1 MFYLCYFMTE
11 ENKKQMYPFMD
22 YTLHIEE
29 RVEDIVSRMTLE
41 EKVSQMFNDAHK
53 IPRLNVPRYNW
64 WNECLHGV
72 ASDGYATVFPQA
84 IGLAATW
91 NIRLM
96 HTIATAISDE
106 ARAKHHEN
114 IRNGKI
120 KIFGGLTFW
129 SPNVNLFR
137 DPRWGRGQET
147 YGEDTFLSSRMGVAF
162 VKGIQGDDAKYFKV
176 IATPKH
182 YVVHSGP
189 EPLRHKFNAVVSKK
203 DLFESYLPAFEACIK
218 EGKAYSIMGAYNRT
232 NGVPCCASKPLLQE
246 ILRDK
251 WGFEGYVVSDCWA
264 IQNIY
269 KDHKVVETAPE
280 AAALAINAGCDLFCN
295 MFTAH
300 PKRKKR
306 YWQWMIDAIDQ
317 GLLTEE
323 TIEKSVKRLFMA
335 RFKLGMFDPLEE
347 VKYQQIPF
355 EVNDCEEHR
364 QLALRAARECIVLL
378 KNENNI
384 LPLNKGTKSIA
395 VIGPNADS
403 LSVLLGNYSGQPS
416 KFSSFL
422 QGIKASVSAD
432 TEIYFAK
439 GCALTDR
446 SKDGFEEAIEIAKK
460 SEVVIIVLGISAKYE
475 SEEGEAKESEA
486 MGDRVHMNLPGVQED
501 LLKVIHEIGRP
512 IILVL
517 TSGSALSVNFA
528 KEHIPAI
535 IHAWYPG
542 EEGGKATADVIF
554 GDYNPAGRLPITFYK
569 SVEQLPDFKDYS
581 MENRT
586 YKYFKGE
593 PLYSFGYGL
602 SYTKFKY
609 GNLEINP
616 LKANTD
622 KDIHL
627 SVDIENIGK
636 YSGDEVVQLYISN
649 DTAPIH
655 LPIRELKGFKRIH
668 LKPGEVKTLSF
679 TLKPYHLS
687 HITEEG
693 KRILEPG
700 KFTVSV
706 GGCQPGFDEDNLN
719 ILISNFEVRGE
730 VIEFD

>member
-162 VKGIQGDDAKYFKV
+162 VKGIQGDEPKYFKV

-189 EPLRHKFNAVVSKK
+189 EPLRHEFNAVVSKK
-203 DLFESYLPAFEACIK
+203 DLYESYLPAFEACIK

-232 NGVPCCASKPLLQE
+232 NGDPCCASKPLLQE

-323 TIEKSVKRLFMA
+323 TIDKSVKRLFMA

-384 LPLNKGTKSIA
+384 LPLNKNTKSIA

-542 EEGGKATADVIF
+542 EEGGKATTDVIF

-609 GNLEINP
+609 GNLEVNP

-622 KDIHL
+622 KDIYL

-655 LPIRELKGFKRIH
+655 LPIRELKGFERIH
-668 LKPGEVKTLSF
+668 LKPGEVKNVSF

-687 HITEEG
+687 HITEDG

-706 GGCQPGFDEDNLN
+706 GGCQLGFGEDNLN

>member
-1 MFYLCYFMTE
+1 MTE

-22 YTLHIEE
+22 YTLPIEE

-96 HTIATAISDE
+96 HTITTAISDE

-162 VKGIQGDDAKYFKV
+162 VKGIQGDDPKYFKV

-203 DLFESYLPAFEACIK
+203 DLYESYLPAFEACIK

-232 NGVPCCASKPLLQE
+232 NGDPCCASKPLLQE

-264 IQNIY
+264 IPNIY

-323 TIEKSVKRLFMA
+323 TIDKSVKRLFMA

-384 LPLNKGTKSIA
+384 LPLNKDTKSIA
-395 VIGPNADS
+395 VIGPNSDS
-403 LSVLLGNYSGQPS
+403 LSVLLGNYSGRPS
-416 KFSSFL
+416 KFTSFL

-460 SEVVIIVLGISAKYE
+460 SEIIIMVLGISAKYE

-486 MGDRVHMNLPGVQED
+486 MGDRIHMNLPGVQED

-542 EEGGKATADVIF
+542 QEGGKATADVIF

-649 DTAPIH
+649 NTAPIH

-668 LKPGEVKTLSF
+668 LKPGEVKTVSF

-687 HITEEG
+687 YITEEG

-706 GGCQPGFDEDNLN
+706 GGCQPGFCEDNLN